1 MLNKGVN
8 PRFFLVT
15 FDKLYNKVIERLSF
29 EEVEKITC
37 YCVQKKVSKN
47 ISEKIVDTINEWEL
61 SWNDYSFQTKQY
73 YEYGA
78 MVHIL
83 QNPELLDGVT
93 HVGLLHYD
101 VIFNEGSVNSMISEL
116 VKKPDTIFYQQR
128 RPNNQTSLSRFEAER
143 LCELMSSKMG
153 INIDVTS
160 AWNDGWVSEA
170 LSLTP
175 KHVFSKFAKFLHD
188 HHLEIEN
195 ILKTNRWGIMNI
207 CPHRICGI
215 VERMW
220 GFYLVGCGLPLKQM
234 DVIHDWDSYQHHHM
248 LMNGTG
254 LTNL

>member
-1 MLNKGVN
+1 MSCN
-8 PRFFLVT
+8 PKFFLVT
-15 FDKLYNKVIERLSF
+15 FDRLYNRVIEHLSS
-29 EEVEKITC
+29 EELEKVTC

-47 ISEKIVDTINEWEL
+47 ISKKINNIVNEWEL
-61 SWNDYSFQTKQY
+61 PWNNYEFQTKQY

-83 QNPELLDGVT
+83 QNSELFDNVT
-93 HVGLLHYD
+93 HIGLLHYD
-101 VIFNEGSVNSMISEL
+101 VIFNKNSINDMISEL
-116 VKKPDTIFYQQR
+116 MHTPDTIFYQQR
-128 RPNNQTSLSRFEAER
+128 RPNNQTSLSFFEAER
-143 LCELMSSKMG
+143 LCDLMSSKMG
-153 INIDVTS
+153 VHIDITL
-160 AWNDGWVSEA
+160 AWNNGWVSEA

-175 KHVFSKFAKFLHD
+175 KNIFLNFAKFLHD
-188 HHLEIEN
+188 NHLEIEN
-195 ILKTNRWGIMNI
+195 ILKTNKWGIMNI

-234 DVIHDWDSYQHHHM
+234 NVIHDWGSYQHHHM